1 MTGLV
6 CDVLIA
12 VLPMTQPT
20 YTTRTAYAVVK
31 TRFAFISKDVANSI
45 LFYNTQEE
53 ADAYAEK
60 MLTEDRYTCLLHT
73 VAVIPFDV
81 SGYNSDEVCF
91 FPHAWGVTARVGVLP
106 KNGSFDFS
114 TNDQDKK

>member
-1 MTGLV
+1 M
-6 CDVLIA
+6 CDVLVA

-20 YTTRTAYAVVK
+20 YNTRTAYAVVQ
-31 TRFAFISKDVANSI
+31 TRFGFFSKDVANSI

-60 MLTEDRYTCLLHT
+60 VLAEDRYTCLLHT

-81 SGYNSDEVCF
+81 SGYNANEVCF
-91 FPHAWGVTARVGVLP
+91 FPHAWGVAARIGVLP

-114 TNDQDKK
+114 PSPTTKE